1 MPGTIAVPEPEA
13 FPREVRDYIRRLQRE
28 LDAATRRGDLLCAS
42 DLRLSLEVQ
51 TILWLTPDVS
61 RCEICGREFRYRR
74 VEIES
79 RKRRGLPMPRFCSV
93 QCNNTRL
100 ARDNRQKVRA

>member
-1 MPGTIAVPEPEA
+1 MRSGAIVVPAPDA
-13 FPREVRDYIRRLQRE
+13 FPREVRGYVQRLRRA
-28 LDAATRRGDLLCAS
+28 LDAAVQRGDLLRAS

-61 RCEICGREFRYRR
+61 RCEICGREF
-74 VEIES
+74 
-79 RKRRGLPMPRFCSV
+79 
-93 QCNNTRL
+93 NNTRL